1 MNQEQDLFFYHTYN
15 NKQIRQRIT
24 DGYFSATDMC
34 QSVDKNIHDFIRL
47 KSTENYME
55 ALSKTLSI
63 PKTQLIYTRKG
74 NYSDRKGQGTWIHSQ
89 VTTILGMWMSPEF
102 TVKVGMWIEEWKL
115 YRIKNSE
122 DYHENLCRLVVS
134 KQEQLEKAIQKE
146 LCLELGGKMEVR
158 TCSGHIDLLTD
169 TQIIEIK
176 EFSEWKSALG
186 QVLSYSVHFPH
197 HEKVIVLFGKMDT
210 IMLNII
216 RETYEKYSITLVLK
230 AQNSLL
236 SQ

>member
-34 QSVDKNIHDFIRL
+34 QSVEKRIANFLQL
-47 KSTENYME
+47 KTTDNYIE
-55 ALSKTLSI
+55 TLSKTLLI
-63 PKTQLIYTRKG
+63 PSKQLVQIKKG
-74 NYSDRKGQGTWIHSQ
+74 GKGQGTWIHPQ

-115 YRIKNSE
+115 HRIKNSE
-122 DYHENLCRLVVS
+122 DYHESLCRLVVS

-146 LCLELGGKMEVR
+146 MCLELGGKMEVR

-176 EFSEWKSALG
+176 EFSE
-186 QVLSYSVHFPH
+186 
-197 HEKVIVLFGKMDT
+197 
-210 IMLNII
+210 
-216 RETYEKYSITLVLK
+216 
-230 AQNSLL
+230 
-236 SQ
+236 